1 MIKLCCE
8 CLSVGVFDCR
18 CICSYHVT
26 YVFKSEF
33 TLYSCLNVK
42 ELLARNIALYLKYLK
57 LDTENTFCE
66 SFQILFHHQCIK
78 YQSFKK
84 LKNTNSMHTKI

>member
-33 TLYSCLNVK
+33 TLYSCFNVK

-57 LDTENTFCE
+57 LDIENTFCG
-66 SFQILFHHQCIK
+66 SFSDFIP
-78 YQSFKK
+78 S
-84 LKNTNSMHTKI
+84 SMHKIPIFQEIKKYKLYAH